1 MRPGPRLLYAGH
13 HRSRAGHPQH
23 AASAVTPGAPGT
35 PRRVLIPIVCDLRG
49 APDTPAERID
59 TYRQLFDDALVA
71 RDHTIDGIRFR
82 ADIGIGIGIGIEA
95 RVREMAHLEAQCCGF
110 FTFAVNTAGGEVLL
124 DATVVDDDTAR
135 VILDE
140 FYRLPDTI
148 GGPGRRVRSR
158 PRRCR
163 LPRRLQPS
171 NRRCRVCDGAR
182 RTPAWNPYV
191 DIPYPRRRRY
201 RHDHRASPQPASV
214 QCLRVV

>member
-1 MRPGPRLLYAGH
+1 M
-13 HRSRAGHPQH
+13 
-23 AASAVTPGAPGT
+23 
-35 PRRVLIPIVCDLRG
+35 LIPIVCDLRG

-82 ADIGIGIGIGIEA
+82 FRADIGIEA

-148 GGPGRRVRSR
+148 GTDLRALQDRFAERGLRFTQDPSACTPSPRS
-158 PRRCR
+158 
-163 LPRRLQPS
+163 
-171 NRRCRVCDGAR
+171 
-182 RTPAWNPYV
+182 TP
-191 DIPYPRRRRY
+191 
-201 RHDHRASPQPASV
+201 
-214 QCLRVV
+214 